1 MEQANNIFINGLN
14 TDLHPLTTSENLL
27 VDALNATTIT
37 FNGNEF
43 VRDYTEKIRE
53 IVEIFEN
60 SQISRMDV
68 EQDLFKIRLEKKEVI
83 TVSNAVVTEKRK
95 KNQRKRH

>member
-1 MEQANNIFINGLN
+1 MLLNNRKRKTKWIQ
-14 TDLHPLTTSENLL
+14 
-27 VDALNATTIT
+27 
-37 FNGNEF
+37 
-43 VRDYTEKIRE
+43 KIRE

-83 TVSNAVVTEKRK
+83 TVSNAVVTEKK
-95 KNQRKRH
+95 KEEPEKEMYIC

>member
-1 MEQANNIFINGLN
+1 M
-14 TDLHPLTTSENLL
+14 D
-27 VDALNATTIT
+27 
-37 FNGNEF
+37 
-43 VRDYTEKIRE
+43 TEKIRE

-68 EQDLFKIRLEKKEVI
+68 KQDSFKIRLEKKEVI

>member
-1 MEQANNIFINGLN
+1 M
-14 TDLHPLTTSENLL
+14 D
-27 VDALNATTIT
+27 
-37 FNGNEF
+37 
-43 VRDYTEKIRE
+43 TEKIRE
-53 IVEIFEN
+53 SVEIFEN

-95 KNQRKRH
+95 KNQIKRH

>member
-1 MEQANNIFINGLN
+1 M
-14 TDLHPLTTSENLL
+14 D
-27 VDALNATTIT
+27 
-37 FNGNEF
+37 
-43 VRDYTEKIRE
+43 TEKIRE

-68 EQDLFKIRLEKKEVI
+68 EQDSFKVRLEKKEVI
-83 TVSNAVVTEKRK
+83 TVSNAVVTKKRK

>member
-1 MEQANNIFINGLN
+1 MLLNNRKRKTKWIQ
-14 TDLHPLTTSENLL
+14 
-27 VDALNATTIT
+27 
-37 FNGNEF
+37 
-43 VRDYTEKIRE
+43 KIRE

>member
-1 MEQANNIFINGLN
+1 M
-14 TDLHPLTTSENLL
+14 D
-27 VDALNATTIT
+27 
-37 FNGNEF
+37 
-43 VRDYTEKIRE
+43 TEKIRE

-83 TVSNAVVTEKRK
+83 TVSNAVVTKKRK

>member
-1 MEQANNIFINGLN
+1 MLLNNRKRKTKWIQK
-14 TDLHPLTTSENLL
+14 
-27 VDALNATTIT
+27 
-37 FNGNEF
+37 
-43 VRDYTEKIRE
+43 KIRE
-53 IVEIFEN
+53 IFEIFEN

-68 EQDLFKIRLEKKEVI
+68 EQDSFKIRLEKKEVI

>member
-1 MEQANNIFINGLN
+1 MLLNNRKRKTKWIQ
-14 TDLHPLTTSENLL
+14 
-27 VDALNATTIT
+27 
-37 FNGNEF
+37 
-43 VRDYTEKIRE
+43 KIRE

-83 TVSNAVVTEKRK
+83 TVSNAVVTKKRK

>member
-1 MEQANNIFINGLN
+1 M
-14 TDLHPLTTSENLL
+14 D
-27 VDALNATTIT
+27 
-37 FNGNEF
+37 
-43 VRDYTEKIRE
+43 TEKIRE

-95 KNQRKRH
+95 KNQIKRH

>member
-1 MEQANNIFINGLN
+1 M
-14 TDLHPLTTSENLL
+14 D
-27 VDALNATTIT
+27 
-37 FNGNEF
+37 
-43 VRDYTEKIRE
+43 TEKIRE

-83 TVSNAVVTEKRK
+83 TVSNAVVTEKIK

>member
-1 MEQANNIFINGLN
+1 M
-14 TDLHPLTTSENLL
+14 D
-27 VDALNATTIT
+27 
-37 FNGNEF
+37 
-43 VRDYTEKIRE
+43 TEKIRE

-68 EQDLFKIRLEKKEVI
+68 EQDLLKIRLEKKEVI
-83 TVSNAVVTEKRK
+83 TVSNAVVTKKRK

>member
-1 MEQANNIFINGLN
+1 M
-14 TDLHPLTTSENLL
+14 D
-27 VDALNATTIT
+27 
-37 FNGNEF
+37 
-43 VRDYTEKIRE
+43 TEKIRE
-53 IVEIFEN
+53 IDEIFEN

-68 EQDLFKIRLEKKEVI
+68 EQDSFKIRLEKKEVI

>member
-1 MEQANNIFINGLN
+1 M
-14 TDLHPLTTSENLL
+14 D
-27 VDALNATTIT
+27 
-37 FNGNEF
+37 
-43 VRDYTEKIRE
+43 TEKRRE